1 LLTANI
7 ASQSFGHI
15 QCPAVLHSLCQLI
28 LVLALGVGLSR
39 GPSINWT
46 WSSWIDFHCLDQ
58 CC

>member
-46 WSSWIDFHCLDQ
+46 WSSWIDFHCL
-58 CC
+58 